1 MTDSS
6 ANCSVEIESAANTG
20 NQTHISGNDIVV
32 AVEINECSNSPVARE
47 EEQNSENEVRN
58 NTRSQGSTISSTSRT
73 ATTSTSSSEPVP
85 PSTATIEVTDVEAG
99 ISNQSENTPETRR
112 HSDTPQVSEET
123 TTSEMS
129 GNPDHVHSRSN
140 SRRQRNGLFGIN
152 IDLNFDPS
160 WLVPSN
166 VAGRSISSLSMLP
179 DWARPPVNI
188 SIPNREP
195 AAPVTP
201 EGRQGHHHHH
211 HHHQASSSGI
221 LGSIG
226 GGAAASRLPP
236 HTSAP
241 NENWNSSFAS
251 SSHSSSSS
259 PNIQNHHGISRT
271 RHMVTSMRSVDEDL
285 DADYN
290 PVSTI
295 DLGAGMDRGS
305 NSYVI
310 DMDSPMGGWAEDEGA
325 AGAQHPH
332 DTSHSDPEMG
342 GGAGSAEP
350 NGGGARRSASDI
362 SLPTADGNAPST
374 NDAATGANE
383 RTRAAE
389 ILRDAPETRAFINE
403 ISRYTTIRPFIV
415 INFLKGVFDHGTSIL
430 AFLALVVTFSHAN
443 SMVKKEVSKQ
453 RKRNLLYL
461 SMIVINLAACV
472 GFIYYIFNEME
483 LYYALIFL
491 PTGSDLSSF
500 WSLIWAVGVTD
511 YVAKFGTVFVKIF
524 VVALPGCILPFQ
536 KRGKYYLFVEHCS
549 QLYRFFLPVYPWMF
563 YLVSAYEG
571 TTRMFGLFL
580 AGLYVFFKISDSI
593 GRIKEWLKALEKLL
607 SNVHYGS
614 TPTTKQLDSAGTIC
628 PICHDN
634 YSSPTRLNCSHIFCE
649 ECVATWFDRE
659 RTCPMC
665 RAKVVDDPTYR
676 DGSTSQY
683 VQLF

>member
-6 ANCSVEIESAANTG
+6 ANCSVEIESAAN
-20 NQTHISGNDIVV
+20 SGNISRSDIVV
-32 AVEINECSNSPVARE
+32 AVEINERSTPPVARVAAPSSE
-47 EEQNSENEVRN
+47 NVVSNSEGTPPIPAVSGASN
-58 NTRSQGSTISSTSRT
+58 SAT
-73 ATTSTSSSEPVP
+73 ATLP
-85 PSTATIEVTDVEAG
+85 TASPQVNNVESG
-99 ISNQSENTPETRR
+99 ISDQRDTEARR
-112 HSDTPQVSEET
+112 HSSPRDSEQP
-123 TTSEMS
+123 TSEMS
-129 GNPDHVHSRSN
+129 GNPGDHVHSRSN

-160 WLVPSN
+160 WLVPTN

-179 DWARPPVNI
+179 EWARPPVNI
-188 SIPNREP
+188 SIPNREIP
-195 AAPVTP
+195 STTAP
-201 EGRQGHHHHH
+201 ESRQGHHHHH
-211 HHHQASSSGI
+211 HHHASSSGL
-221 LGSIG
+221 LGTAG
-226 GGAAASRLPP
+226 GVAGSRL
-236 HTSAP
+236 TSHSSPP

-251 SSHSSSSS
+251 SGHSSSSTS
-259 PNIQNHHGISRT
+259 TPNIQHHHGISRT

-290 PVSTI
+290 PVSNI
-295 DLGAGMDRGS
+295 DLGAGRDRSS

-310 DMDSPMGGWAEDEGA
+310 DMDSPMGGWVEDEGA
-325 AGAQHPH
+325 AGVHGEPRDDATHP
-332 DTSHSDPEMG
+332 DATN
-342 GGAGSAEP
+342 AGSALLGGMGPTE
-350 NGGGARRSASDI
+350 NNGGGGARRSSSDI
-362 SLPTADGNAPST
+362 SLPTADGNVPSMA
-374 NDAATGANE
+374 DAATGANE

-472 GFIYYIFNEME
+472 AFIYYIFNEME
-483 LYYALIFL
+483 LYYALVFL
-491 PTGSDLSSF
+491 PTSTDMTSF
-500 WSLIWAVGVTD
+500 WSLMWAVGVTD
-511 YVAKFGTVFVKIF
+511 YVAKFGTVLVKIF
-524 VVALPGCILPFQ
+524 VVALPGCIVPFQ
-536 KRGKYYLFVEHCS
+536 KRGKYYLFIEHSS
-549 QLYRFFLPVYPWMF
+549 QLYRSFLPVYPWMF

-571 TTRMFGLFL
+571 TARMFGLFL
-580 AGLYVFFKISDSI
+580 AGLYVFFKISDSFA
-593 GRIKEWLKALEKLL
+593 RIKDWLKSLEKLL
-607 SNVHYGS
+607 SNVHYG
-614 TPTTKQLDSAGTIC
+614 TNPTVKQLDSAGTIC

-634 YSSPTRLNCSHIFCE
+634 YASPTRLACSHIFCE